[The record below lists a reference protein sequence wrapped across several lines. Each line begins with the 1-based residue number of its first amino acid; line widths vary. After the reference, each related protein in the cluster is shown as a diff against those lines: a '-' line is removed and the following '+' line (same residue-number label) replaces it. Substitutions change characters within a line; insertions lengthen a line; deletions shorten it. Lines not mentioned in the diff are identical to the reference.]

1 MICLVTDRRR
11 LANRLSLDSDSP
23 QVLDLLVDIAGDAVE
38 AGVDV
43 VQVRESDLPTRAL
56 TNVVRRLVDIAHAK
70 GSMIVVNDRL
80 DVALAAGAHGV
91 HLKEAPIVIDR
102 IRFGRARGFQGGA
115 IDSFRRSGTRFN
127 GRLRHRRH
135 CLSHPFE
142 AGRAPHWSRRA
153 RGCRPQ
159 ITRTPVLGIGGIRL
173 EHLSNVA
180 ATGAAGIAA
189 VELSC
194 QARSAG
200 CQCAISS
207 ARHAARSTGAG
218 YLRIP
223 GKSARRTPM
232 DSGVRSPLIDFFR
245 RGEVARDVRLVAA
258 QGAFAPRAL
267 DQLALLLILKD
278 DADPDIAREAASTLD
293 RLPEAAL
300 SAFLGRSEVPTD
312 MRAFFV
318 SRGVQVAAAAESA
331 DDPLIDAVD
340 EALPAGNDSNVS
352 VSERVAM
359 MSILEKMKA
368 AMRGTRE
375 ERAILVRDPNRL
387 VAAAVLSSPKLTG
400 QEVEAIAKMTN
411 VGEEVLR
418 VIGTNRQWTKN
429 YGVVAGL
436 VRNAKTP
443 VAVSLNLLQR
453 INDRDVKLLAL
464 DRNIPEPVRMAARRR
479 AANAQPG

>member
-1 MICLVTDRRR
+1 
-11 LANRLSLDSDSP
+11 
-23 QVLDLLVDIAGDAVE
+23 
-38 AGVDV
+38 
-43 VQVRESDLPTRAL
+43 
-56 TNVVRRLVDIAHAK
+56 
-70 GSMIVVNDRL
+70 
-80 DVALAAGAHGV
+80 
-91 HLKEAPIVIDR
+91 
-102 IRFGRARGFQGGA
+102 
-115 IDSFRRSGTRFN
+115 
-127 GRLRHRRH
+127 
-135 CLSHPFE
+135 
-142 AGRAPHWSRRA
+142 
-153 RGCRPQ
+153 
-159 ITRTPVLGIGGIRL
+159 
-173 EHLSNVA
+173 
-180 ATGAAGIAA
+180 
-189 VELSC
+189 
-194 QARSAG
+194 
-200 CQCAISS
+200 
-207 ARHAARSTGAG
+207 
-218 YLRIP
+218 
-223 GKSARRTPM
+223 M

-245 RGEVARDVRLVAA
+245 RGEVARDVCLVAA

-278 DADPDIAREAASTLD
+278 DADPEIARESASTLD

-479 AANAQPG
+479 AANAPLG

>member
-1 MICLVTDRRR
+1 
-11 LANRLSLDSDSP
+11 
-23 QVLDLLVDIAGDAVE
+23 
-38 AGVDV
+38 
-43 VQVRESDLPTRAL
+43 
-56 TNVVRRLVDIAHAK
+56 
-70 GSMIVVNDRL
+70 
-80 DVALAAGAHGV
+80 
-91 HLKEAPIVIDR
+91 
-102 IRFGRARGFQGGA
+102 
-115 IDSFRRSGTRFN
+115 
-127 GRLRHRRH
+127 
-135 CLSHPFE
+135 
-142 AGRAPHWSRRA
+142 
-153 RGCRPQ
+153 
-159 ITRTPVLGIGGIRL
+159 
-173 EHLSNVA
+173 
-180 ATGAAGIAA
+180 
-189 VELSC
+189 
-194 QARSAG
+194 
-200 CQCAISS
+200 
-207 ARHAARSTGAG
+207 
-218 YLRIP
+218 
-223 GKSARRTPM
+223 M

-245 RGEVARDVRLVAA
+245 RGEVARDVCLVAA
-258 QGAFAPRAL
+258 QGAFATRAL

-278 DADPDIAREAASTLD
+278 DADPEIAREAASTLD

>member
-1 MICLVTDRRR
+1 
-11 LANRLSLDSDSP
+11 
-23 QVLDLLVDIAGDAVE
+23 
-38 AGVDV
+38 
-43 VQVRESDLPTRAL
+43 
-56 TNVVRRLVDIAHAK
+56 
-70 GSMIVVNDRL
+70 
-80 DVALAAGAHGV
+80 
-91 HLKEAPIVIDR
+91 
-102 IRFGRARGFQGGA
+102 
-115 IDSFRRSGTRFN
+115 
-127 GRLRHRRH
+127 
-135 CLSHPFE
+135 
-142 AGRAPHWSRRA
+142 
-153 RGCRPQ
+153 
-159 ITRTPVLGIGGIRL
+159 
-173 EHLSNVA
+173 
-180 ATGAAGIAA
+180 
-189 VELSC
+189 
-194 QARSAG
+194 
-200 CQCAISS
+200 
-207 ARHAARSTGAG
+207 
-218 YLRIP
+218 
-223 GKSARRTPM
+223 M

-278 DADPDIAREAASTLD
+278 DPDPEIAREAASTLD

-300 SAFLGRSEVPTD
+300 SAFLGRSEVPID

-318 SRGVQVAAAAESA
+318 SRGVQVSAAAESA

-340 EALPAGNDSNVS
+340 EEPGAGDDSNVG
-352 VSERVAM
+352 VSERLAK
-359 MSILEKMKA
+359 MSVLEKMKA

-400 QEVEAIAKMTN
+400 QEVEAIAKMAN

-436 VRNAKTP
+436 VRNPKTP

-464 DRNIPEPVRMAARRR
+464 DRNVPEPVRMAARKR
-479 AANAQPG
+479 ASNAQLG